1 MAKSSQGM
9 SYTRKKYA
17 RGSPPSGVVK
27 FTMGEPSEDYQY
39 KVELV
44 ALEKAVIK
52 GSALESARMASNRV
66 MNTKYDG
73 SGYFLRIRVYPHEI
87 IRSHKFMSFAGADR
101 LSQGMRHAF
110 GKPIARAARV
120 DNGQVVVSIST
131 DEDKLDD
138 AKIALKRAGAKL
150 PLKYRIEIHESS
162 N

>member
-1 MAKSSQGM
+1 MTKSSQGM
-9 SYTRKKYA
+9 SYTRKKYV

-39 KVELV
+39 NVELV

-52 GSALESARMASNRV
+52 GNALESARIASNKV
-66 MNTKYDG
+66 MNTKYDR

-87 IRSHKFMSFAGADR
+87 VRSHKFMGFAGADR
-101 LSQGMRHAF
+101 LSQGMRNAF
-110 GKPIARAARV
+110 GKPIARASRV
-120 DNGQVVVSIST
+120 DSGQVVVSIST

-138 AKIALKRAGAKL
+138 AKTALKRAGAKL
-150 PLKYRIEIHESS
+150 PVKYRIEVHESS